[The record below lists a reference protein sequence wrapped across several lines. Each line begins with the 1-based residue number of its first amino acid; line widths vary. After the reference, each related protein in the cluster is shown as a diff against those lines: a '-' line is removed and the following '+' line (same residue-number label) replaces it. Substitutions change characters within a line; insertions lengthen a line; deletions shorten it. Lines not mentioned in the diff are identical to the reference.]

1 MSNRVIGYSMRKVKT
16 FEGKRR
22 TYDTEKSTEVAKRA
36 IGEFGDS
43 AGYEE
48 ILYQTK
54 QGLYFVVGLGGADS
68 PYPSEDIKPLT
79 KSEAAD
85 FEA

>member
-1 MSNRVIGYSMRKVKT
+1 MRKVKT

-22 TYDTEKSTEVAKRA
+22 TYDTEKSTEVAKRT

-68 PYPSEDIKPLT
+68 PIPARTSSPLRRVRPQT
-79 KSEAAD
+79 SRRRSRVNR
-85 FEA
+85 

>member
-1 MSNRVIGYSMRKVKT
+1 MRKVKT

-22 TYDTEKSTEVAKRA
+22 TFDTDKSTELARRSF
-36 IGEFGDS
+36 GQFGDP

-48 ILYQTK
+48 TLYQTK
-54 QGLYFVVGLGGADS
+54 QGLYFVVGVGGPDS
-68 PYPSEDIKPLT
+68 PYPAQDLKPVA
-79 KSEAAD
+79 KGEADA